1 MKLLC
6 FIMQTPLL
14 LQIQSLD
21 FIKQGTKITETILV
35 DTNEADLLF
44 GLEVLLPDGFAYNI
58 LIFS

>member
-1 MKLLC
+1 
-6 FIMQTPLL
+6 MQTPLL

-21 FIKQGTKITETILV
+21 FIKQGTKITENILV